1 MLPHRIAF
9 SAMISSPTER
19 GVVLIGGHMRCSNDT
34 SERGC
39 CKSLIAHYCT
49 FGGTYPEF
57 SQELSS
63 KKMIELS
70 GNSVSTLKWTIL
82 EQTLDH
88 GGIETIA
95 IPISQDVYNNLVKL
109 SQESLLCFNDPIPP
123 PNGNYPPLI
132 SKSQC
137 FLFLMMMICLFGCLF
152 PIAFFTIVSL
162 LCLCPEW

>member
-19 GVVLIGGHMRCSNDT
+19 GVVFIGGHMCCSNGT
-34 SERGC
+34 NKGC
-39 CKSLIAHYCT
+39 DCCESLIDHYCT
-49 FGGTYPEF
+49 FGDTYPEF
-57 SQELSS
+57 SQELPS

-95 IPISQDVYNNLVKL
+95 IPISQDVYKQ
-109 SQESLLCFNDPIPP
+109 SS
-123 PNGNYPPLI
+123 NGFRFALI
-132 SKSQC
+132 
-137 FLFLMMMICLFGCLF
+137 
-152 PIAFFTIVSL
+152 
-162 LCLCPEW
+162 LCLWTLTEC